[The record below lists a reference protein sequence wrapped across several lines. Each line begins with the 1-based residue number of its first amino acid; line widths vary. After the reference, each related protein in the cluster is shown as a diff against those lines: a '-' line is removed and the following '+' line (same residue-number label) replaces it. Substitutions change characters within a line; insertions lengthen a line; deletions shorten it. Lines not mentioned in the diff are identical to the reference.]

1 MANILIVDDEKNIRD
16 GLKEALSG
24 SGYQVFSASDGK
36 EGLMA
41 IMTHSIDLAI
51 LDIQIPKMNGIEMM
65 KKIVKMDMTVPVIF
79 ITGHGSVEIAVDA
92 MREGAYDFITKPI
105 NLEKLELIIKRALKQ
120 KNIEKENHSLI
131 VKLKTYEI
139 GKTILGDSRAVNH
152 LREIIERVAPS
163 RSNIYIYGESGTGK
177 ELICDA
183 IHSLGGGDKPL
194 VKVNCAALT
203 PTLLET
209 ELFGHVKGAFT
220 GADSDKI
227 GRFEQANTGTLFLD
241 EVSEIP
247 PYIQVKLLRVLQ
259 ERVIERVG
267 SGKPISLDI
276 RLICASNKDLK
287 QEVGK
292 GNFREDLFYRINV
305 LDINV
310 PPLRERRGDI
320 ESLACHYLQ
329 LFSKE
334 NRKNMKATSSFFNCL
349 ENYSWPGNI
358 RQLANV
364 MEKVV
369 IMSQSNKLTVNDLPE
384 EIRKS
389 EFSKK
394 LFEVPLG
401 LTMKEIQDLAIEET
415 IRYCNGNKSQAAKI
429 LQVGRKRLY
438 Q

>member
-16 GLKEALSG
+16 GLKEALNG

-51 LDIQIPKMNGIEMM
+51 LDIQMPKMNGIEMM
-65 KKIVKMDMTVPVIF
+65 KKIVKMDITIPVIF

-131 VKLKTYEI
+131 VRLKTYEI

-152 LREIIERVAPS
+152 LREVIERVAPS

-177 ELICDA
+177 ELVCDA

-259 ERVIERVG
+259 ERIIERVG
-267 SGKPISLDI
+267 SGKPIPLNI

-287 QEVGK
+287 QEVEK

-305 LDINV
+305 LDINI
-310 PPLRERRGDI
+310 PPLRERKGDI
-320 ESLACHYLQ
+320 ETLAYHYLQ

-334 NRKNMKATSSFFNCL
+334 NRKSLEATSSFFNCL

-358 RQLANV
+358 RQLANI

-389 EFSKK
+389 ESSKK